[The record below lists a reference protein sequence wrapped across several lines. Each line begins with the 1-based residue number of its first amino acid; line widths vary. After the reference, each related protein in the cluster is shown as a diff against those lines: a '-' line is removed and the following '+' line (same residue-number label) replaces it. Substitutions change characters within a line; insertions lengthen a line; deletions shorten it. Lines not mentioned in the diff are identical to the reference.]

1 MATSSRSAW
10 PGGNPSPLKTSET
23 QTFLLDGLFLSA
35 SAHSVELCL
44 CVHGASPVTA
54 GAFLPKK
61 APLAL
66 EMRYFQRSTYSA
78 ETLWRQLCACGQSQ
92 QQLTEMRA
100 RAAGGAAAGPRMVGS
115 LRLQGLGPF
124 CEAACHHWPH
134 HLRMSCRHIP

>member
-1 MATSSRSAW
+1 MARGESFSSQNFQNPNISLGWAFPLCQRSQWRA
-10 PGGNPSPLKTSET
+10 
-23 QTFLLDGLFLSA
+23 
-35 SAHSVELCL
+35 L

-66 EMRYFQRSTYSA
+66 EMRYFQRSTHSA

>member
-1 MATSSRSAW
+1 MARGESFSQNFQNPNFSLGWAFPLCQRSRWRALFVCARCVLSHSW
-10 PGGNPSPLKTSET
+10 G
-23 QTFLLDGLFLSA
+23 LL
-35 SAHSVELCL
+35 
-44 CVHGASPVTA
+44 TK
-54 GAFLPKK
+54 KK

-66 EMRYFQRSTYSA
+66 EMRYFQRSTHSE
-78 ETLWRQLCACGQSQ
+78 ETLWRLLCACGQSQ